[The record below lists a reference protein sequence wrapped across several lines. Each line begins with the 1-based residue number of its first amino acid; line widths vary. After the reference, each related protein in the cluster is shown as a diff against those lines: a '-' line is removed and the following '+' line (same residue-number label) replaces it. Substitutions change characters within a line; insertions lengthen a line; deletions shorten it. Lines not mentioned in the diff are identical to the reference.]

1 MNKRQP
7 RRTDQEWMDLI
18 QECRSSGISDR
29 TWCEEH
35 HIQPSTFYYH
45 IRRLRKQAC
54 SIPESSAGT
63 SVVRQEVAAVTFD
76 EIESPKPLCPQS
88 DTPSFSPME
97 TAVRIHYHG
106 LQIDIANSAAGT
118 TIRNTIA
125 ALQKLC

>member
-18 QECRSSGISDR
+18 QECRSSGISNR

-35 HIQPSTFYYH
+35 YIQPSTFYYH

-54 SIPESSAGT
+54 SIPKSSAGT
-63 SVVRQEVAAVTFD
+63 SVVRQEVVAVTFD

-97 TAVRIHYHG
+97 TGIMSSFST
-106 LQIDIANSAAGT
+106 N
-118 TIRNTIA
+118 
-125 ALQKLC
+125 